1 MLLNWRGQRRRCHN
15 DLGCAVTWRGESLAR
30 PLTMETSS
38 GGGPAALVA
47 AGSPELRWQWPL
59 EPLAGE
65 ASRGSL
71 IVMGKCLAC
80 PWAEEANRRGTTL
93 MARWPPRPSAVGA
106 HPKGV
111 P

>member
-1 MLLNWRGQRRRCHN
+1 
-15 DLGCAVTWRGESLAR
+15 LGCAVTWRGECLAR

-47 AGSPELRWQWPL
+47 AGAPQLRWQWPL

-71 IVMGKCLAC
+71 IVVGKCLAR
-80 PWAEEANRRGTTL
+80 PLAGESSSGTTAVVAGGL
-93 MARWPPRPSAVGA
+93 PGAGPSV
-106 HPKGV
+106 
-111 P
+111 